1 MAEPVASHLVRWD
14 RLSIGLMMIMCGEA
28 RLAGGSS

>member
-14 RLSIGLMMIMCGEA
+14 RLSIGLLLIGYGEA
-28 RLAGGSS
+28 WLAGDSS